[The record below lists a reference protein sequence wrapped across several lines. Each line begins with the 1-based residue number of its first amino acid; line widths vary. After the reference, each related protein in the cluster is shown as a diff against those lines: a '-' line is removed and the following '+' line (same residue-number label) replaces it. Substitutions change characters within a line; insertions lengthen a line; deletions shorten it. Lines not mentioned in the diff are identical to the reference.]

1 MPDTR
6 TFLLEIGTE
15 EIPASYLEPAV
26 TALAE
31 DIKKAL
37 EDAGV
42 SHGEIRKMWTPRR
55 LTLIV
60 EDIPLMTLR
69 KSYLTQGPPAKVAKD
84 ADGNWTKAAKKFAER
99 HGVDESALSIEESEK
114 GSYVFAKIISKEEK
128 TYDFLADTIPSLIFK
143 IPFPKRMRWLK
154 YKSVTFARPIRW
166 LCCLFGDEVVKFQF
180 PELTPSKQTFGHR
193 FAHPEAIVIN
203 NPDEYVQKLKDA
215 SVIVDPAERRKQI
228 VAELEKAAK
237 ELDCKFLR
245 NDELLEEV
253 VNLIEFPNAL
263 ICDLGAFTDLPFEV
277 LRTALAKH
285 QRAFAFQAVK
295 DTGWLPM
302 LAPHFVVI
310 TNAPKLDLGLA
321 RTWFERMAASRLED
335 ADFFIKEDLKKGLEP
350 LIEEESRV
358 EWVKG
363 IGTLSDKTRWLTELG
378 TSLGTNIDGF
388 DKETYIRAAHL
399 AKADLLTNLVREKEF
414 TSLQGIAGAIYAVK
428 MGEKPEVSN
437 AIGQQYTDSPSSNE
451 SAILAISDRLLN
463 IAATFIVGKPPKGS
477 SDPFALR
484 RQAGAIMKIII
495 DRELPVSLPTAL
507 DRTIQL
513 IGKGEEKRGAIYT
526 FLADRLRLFLTDQD
540 FAYDWVD
547 AVLAVAGDEPYDSY
561 LRLSA
566 FRELAKGEEF
576 RLVAVGQKRVANITR
591 NTHNTHNT
599 RNTPLPD
606 DSLFDQKEEK
616 ELWEKANR
624 IRPNLES
631 AVESRDYR
639 KALELLLS
647 IRPAIDRFFDEV
659 FVMVDEEKVRTNRLH
674 LLAAVRNEFL
684 KVADFS
690 RIVVEG

>member
-1 MPDTR
+1 MPETR

-26 TALAE
+26 SWLADELKKKLDALGYPG
-31 DIKKAL
+31 KPY
-37 EDAGV
+37 
-42 SHGEIRKMWTPRR
+42 GEIRKMWTPRR

-128 TYDFLADTIPSLIFK
+128 TYDFLADSLPSIIFK
-143 IPFPKRMRWLK
+143 IPFPRRMRWLK

-166 LCCLFGDEVVKFQF
+166 LCCLFGDEPVKFQF
-180 PELTPSKQTFGHR
+180 PELTPSNQTFGHR
-193 FAHPEAIVIN
+193 FAHPEPITIDH
-203 NPDEYVQKLKDA
+203 PDEYVQKLKDA

-253 VNLIEFPNAL
+253 VNLVEFPRAL
-263 ICDLGAFTDLPFEV
+263 VCDLGAYTDLPLPV
-277 LRTALAKH
+277 LTAALAKH
-285 QRAFAFQAVK
+285 QRAFVVVK
-295 DTGWLPM
+295 DTGWGWGDPQLTSYF
-302 LAPHFVVI
+302 LVV
-310 TNAPKLDLGLA
+310 TNSPNLDPDLA
-321 RTWFERMAASRLED
+321 RTWFERMAVSRLED

-388 DKETYIRAAHL
+388 DKETYIRAAYL

-414 TSLQGIAGAIYAVK
+414 TSLQGIAGAIYAEK
-428 MGEKPEVSN
+428 MGEKPEVCN
-437 AIGQQYTDSPSSNE
+437 AIGQQYTNSPSSNE

-484 RQAGAIMKIII
+484 RQAAAIMKIIV
-495 DRELPVSLPTAL
+495 DRELPLNLSAAL

-526 FLADRLRLFLTDQD
+526 FLTDRLRLFLTDQD

-547 AVLAVAGDEPYDSY
+547 AVLAVAGDEPYDAY
-561 LRLSA
+561 QRLAA
-566 FRELAKGEEF
+566 FRELDKGEEF

-591 NTHNTHNT
+591 ELAD
-599 RNTPLPD
+599 TPDPD
-606 DSLFDQKEEK
+606 TSLFGQEEEEALWKES
-616 ELWEKANR
+616 EL
-624 IRPNLES
+624 IRPKLDAALDKRN
-631 AVESRDYR
+631 YR

-647 IRPAIDRFFDEV
+647 LRPAIDKFFDEV
-659 FVMVDEEKVRTNRLH
+659 FVMVEDEKIRTNRLH